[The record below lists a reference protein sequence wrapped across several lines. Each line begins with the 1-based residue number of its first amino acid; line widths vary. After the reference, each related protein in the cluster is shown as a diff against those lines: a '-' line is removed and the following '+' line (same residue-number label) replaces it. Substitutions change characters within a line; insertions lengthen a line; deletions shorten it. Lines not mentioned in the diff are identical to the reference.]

1 MAGRDDLSPARER
14 LRALVARCEQLRLHS
29 RKIGDDTAH
38 LIARSER
45 LITECSERL
54 KKHKQ
59 A

>member
-1 MAGRDDLSPARER
+1 MAGRDDLSPALAR

-38 LIARSER
+38 LIASSER
-45 LITECSERL
+45 LIAECSERL
-54 KKHKQ
+54 KKHRQ